1 LLARE
6 VRSVDQ
12 LTGGRLELGLG
23 TGHVRTEFEAA
34 GLPWESP
41 GRRVDR
47 LAAMVHTVLDPELY
61 SPPRPPL
68 LLGGQGDRMLTLAAR
83 HADIAAFTGAT
94 LVPGS
99 ATGELH
105 LVSADAL
112 AERVAYFDA
121 AAGERVAEVEKNILV
136 QLVMITDDRR
146 GAVEQ
151 ARARFGV
158 DYLSVDELLEVPTL
172 LVGTV
177 QEITAQLIAARE
189 RFGFSYICAL
199 EPSMAAMGTVIARLR
214 RVSTGR

>member
-1 LLARE
+1 
-6 VRSVDQ
+6 
-12 LTGGRLELGLG
+12 
-23 TGHVRTEFEAA
+23 
-34 GLPWESP
+34 
-41 GRRVDR
+41 
-47 LAAMVHTVLDPELY
+47 
-61 SPPRPPL
+61 
-68 LLGGQGDRMLTLAAR
+68 
-83 HADIAAFTGAT
+83 
-94 LVPGS
+94 VPGS

-105 LVSADAL
+105 LISADAL

-158 DYLSVDELLEVPTL
+158 DYLGVDELLEEPPCWW
-172 LVGTV
+172 G
-177 QEITAQLIAARE
+177 RC
-189 RFGFSYICAL
+189 GFSYICVL